1 MKKILIV
8 ANNDVGLYK
17 FRKELIAELLKEN
30 EVYISLPYGELVEN
44 LIQMGCHFIDT
55 PLDRR
60 GINPFV
66 DIRLLVSYFKIM
78 KKVKPDMNIM
88 YTIKPNIYASIVSRF
103 LKIPYNVNVTGLG
116 SAFQNE
122 NFLKKIIII
131 LYKISLKKVKK
142 VFFENEGN
150 KNVFVDAGI
159 VEEKKTMVLYGAGV
173 NLTEYSFEEY
183 PYENEPIRFLFIAR
197 VMKEKGIDE
206 FLYAAKKIKEEIS
219 YIQFDI
225 VGPYE
230 DNYSEVINQ
239 YMDKGI
245 INYYGFQSDVR
256 PFIKKCHCFVLPS
269 YHEGMANTNL
279 ECASMGRPLITSN
292 IHGCKE
298 AVINNVSGFLCEKED
313 KENLYICLKKFVNLP
328 YEDKKNMGIESRK
341 LMKNKFDKRQI
352 VDKTIK
358 GLFK

>member
-1 MKKILIV
+1 MKKILII

-66 DIRLLVSYFKIM
+66 DIKLLVSYFKIM
-78 KKVKPDMNIM
+78 KKIKPDMNIM
-88 YTIKPNIYASIVSRF
+88 YTIKPNIYASIISRF

-159 VEEKKTMVLYGAGV
+159 VEEKKTVVLYGAGV

>member
-17 FRKELIAELLKEN
+17 FRKELIEELLKEN

-341 LMKNKFDKRQI
+341 HMKNKFDKRQI